1 MDNRDDKQLLT
12 GDLALISKHRNALMG
27 IAAVIICI
35 FHEFLPVFPSGT
47 AMFDIEEFVLR
58 VSFYGV
64 DVFLILSGMSVVFSL
79 KKNGSVLQFYG
90 RRALR
95 ILPVYLLSGIVMIF
109 TEHWTF
115 VDYLLNITGIRFFT
129 TSVNSYLWFVTAIII
144 FYLAAPWFQKLLD
157 KTGHPVIT
165 CIIALVIWYILS
177 ICLRPYIRGD
187 LYYLINRIPTFVT
200 GMMIGNLIKNGY
212 KIKYRSVFWLVMVS
226 LLVLGWVLSYSN
238 NYYGYLELFGV
249 YLNFLPTFALG
260 LSTVYICA
268 FILDLIKAKM
278 LHKVLSFWGSFC
290 FELYIVQRLFDAQ
303 LHYFIRS
310 YDIWG
315 IPRNLIMFFVL
326 SLIAFIF
333 SRVVNGA
340 VDLIKQRLSSRTR
353 L

>member
-1 MDNRDDKQLLT
+1 MDSKEDNGLLT

-27 IAAVIICI
+27 IAAIIICV
-35 FHEFLPVFPSGT
+35 FHEFLPVFPAGT
-47 AMFDIEEFVLR
+47 AMYDVEEFVLR

-79 KKNGSVLQFYG
+79 KKNSSVLQFYG

-144 FYLAAPWFQKLLD
+144 LYLAAPWYQKLLD
-157 KTGHPVIT
+157 RTGHPVIT
-165 CIIALVIWYILS
+165 SVIMLVIWYISS
-177 ICLRPYIRGD
+177 ICLMPYIRGD

-212 KIKYRSVFWLVMVS
+212 KIRYRSVFWLGMVS
-226 LLVLGWVLSYSN
+226 LLVMGWVLSYAN
-238 NYYGYLELFGV
+238 NYYSYLELFGV
-249 YLNFLPTFALG
+249 YLSFLPTFALG

-268 FILDLIKAKM
+268 FLLDVIKAKA
-278 LHKVLSFWGSFC
+278 LHKVLAFWGYIC

-326 SLIAFIF
+326 SLTAFIA
-333 SRVVNGA
+333 SRVINGA
-340 VDLIKQRLSSRTR
+340 VDLIRKKVSGKE
-353 L
+353 